1 MNNILTIDKSRKV
14 AKKRQPYTGC
24 FDVNKMFANIIWK
37 LFNVNNTRRTCVTFA
52 RAESIKTA
60 RTSYEF

>member
-1 MNNILTIDKSRKV
+1 M
-14 AKKRQPYTGC
+14 
-24 FDVNKMFANIIWK
+24 NKMFINIIWK

-60 RTSYEF
+60 RTNYEF